1 MVETR
6 KRKRGGRARVPIKIV
21 VRNDQQLINAMLD
34 RHSIEGEVREFLL
47 EDSPVQSDSTYY
59 VIDIEDEPEIEA
71 GGLTQRDVI
80 EGYEFDSDDS
90 RVSKSN
96 NRIDMIEMYPRDEDA
111 GRPSKRHRA
120 NETRKNRKR
129 KRRR

>member
-111 GRPSKRHRA
+111 GRPSKRQRA